1 MTRYAVS
8 AIFVFSNLGNLSP
21 RKIFLI
27 NAKDAEGACLS
38 ATLKGE
44 VEEFSFS
51 DGAYMI
57 HYIFLGI
64 SELVSLGDEGEDV
77 AWSIYEE
84 KLKI

>member
-8 AIFVFSNLGNLSP
+8 AIFVFSNLVIY
-21 RKIFLI
+21 RQEKIFLI

-44 VEEFSFS
+44 WRMSS
-51 DGAYMI
+51 DGATHSLYLPW
-57 HYIFLGI
+57 YIRTCF
-64 SELVSLGDEGEDV
+64 LGDEGEDV